1 MTPEIQPYAAISK
14 DPLGLPNESN
24 GIAGLGIFASILDHV
39 GVLVVVFD
47 TAGRIVYWNRPSAQF
62 AGRRLDEAMR
72 VPFWDWLLPE
82 EERGYAQQAWANLDT
97 SRFAHQGQNHW
108 LARDGG
114 KRLFQW
120 SNTYV
125 RDVNGQIEWIVG
137 TGIDVTERETTQRRL
152 HSTLER
158 YQNLV
163 ECANDAILLVDAETG
178 EILEANPQVERLLGL
193 PKDRIIGMH
202 QSQLH
207 PPESRESAVEGFQQA
222 AHGSLTLSTAMDL
235 EVLASDGRRIPVE
248 ISAATFT
255 LDGRLC
261 VQGIFR
267 DLTEYRKAD
276 LARRRAEERTA
287 AILKAIPDKMF
298 ILDPEGVLIDYH
310 ASDPRKLAASP
321 DHFLGRHFREVLPAA
336 AAMAIQAAIEK
347 VRETGTVQ
355 IVEYATPILDGTVAD
370 YEARLAP
377 LAGGGFL
384 MMVRDVT
391 DRVEARQAL
400 LRQAE
405 DLKQAR
411 ILAEQANQAKST
423 FLAAMSHEIRTPM
436 NAILGFAGLLLD
448 SPLTADQQDCVETLR
463 SSGQTL
469 LDLIDEILD
478 FSRIEA
484 GHLHVENTH
493 FDLHRNL
500 EETLDLLGVKAE
512 EKGID
517 LLAQFAS
524 DLPCRVL
531 GDPGRLRQV
540 LLNLLGNAIKFT
552 DEGFVSLEVTRD
564 ASADVPHGGLRFVV
578 ADSGPGIPE
587 DNRHL
592 LFQRFSRL
600 DNSASRK
607 HGGTGL
613 GLLISKRL
621 VELMGGRIGVE
632 SRVGG
637 GSSFWFTLPL
647 SGEPADPGLTPNAKI
662 RGRQALVADSSPHSR
677 AVLRELCGRWG
688 IEAVEAQS
696 YDEAVLLAAQA
707 KRPFALSFL
716 DLRLGGEQTADL
728 VSRLLALP
736 AMTDIPLVLIA
747 GWRDHKLIGS
757 LQALGAFRS
766 LRRPVLPASF
776 HRVVASALGLS
787 SNEEVPQQHRRAPA
801 SPDPAA
807 ARQPLANPVRV
818 LLAEDN
824 PVNQKL
830 AHRLLDKLGCRVDQ
844 AANGSEAVR
853 MADRFPY
860 DLILMDVQMPEMDGY
875 EATAEIRKLQNGHRH
890 VPIVAMTAHAL
901 NGDRERCLEAGMD
914 DYLSKPV
921 SFEALSAAIRTWSQ
935 ADRGSNSSLVGA
947 FLRVPQLP

>member
-1 MTPEIQPYAAISK
+1 MTPETQVCAAISK
-14 DPLGLPNESN
+14 GPLGSPNESH
-24 GIAGLGIFASILDHV
+24 GIAGLGIFASILDLL

-47 TAGRIVYWNRPSAQF
+47 TAGRIVYWNRPCAELT
-62 AGRRLDEAMR
+62 GCTLDEAMQA
-72 VPFWDWLLPE
+72 PFWDWLLSE

-97 SRFAHQGQNHW
+97 PLFAHQGQNHW
-108 LARDGG
+108 LVRDGG
-114 KRLFQW
+114 ERLIQW
-120 SNTYV
+120 SNTYE
-125 RDVNGQIEWIVG
+125 RGADGRIEWIVG
-137 TGIDVTERETTQRRL
+137 TGIDITEREATERKLQ
-152 HSTLER
+152 STLER
-158 YQNLV
+158 YRNLV
-163 ECANDAILLVDAETG
+163 ECANDAILLVDAGTG
-178 EILEANPQVERLLGL
+178 VILEANPQTERLLGL

-207 PPESRESAVEGFQQA
+207 PPESRESAVEGFQRA
-222 AHGSLTLSTAMDL
+222 ADGSLTLSTAMDV

-248 ISAATFT
+248 ISAGTFT

-287 AILKAIPDKMF
+287 AIRKAIPDLMF
-298 ILDPEGVLIDYH
+298 VLNPDGLLTDFR
-310 ASDPRKLAASP
+310 AVDPRQLAASP
-321 DHFLGRHFREVLPAA
+321 DYFIGRHFREVLPAA

-355 IVEYATPILDGTVAD
+355 IVEYETPALGGTVGY

-377 LAGGGFL
+377 LEDGGFL
-384 MMVRDVT
+384 TIVREVT
-391 DRVEARQAL
+391 DRVEARQTL

-411 ILAEQANQAKST
+411 IAAEQANEAKSA

-436 NAILGFAGLLLD
+436 NSILGFAGLLLD
-448 SPLTADQQDCVETLR
+448 SPLTADQRDCVETLR
-463 SSGQTL
+463 FSGQAL
-469 LDLIDEILD
+469 LGLINDILDL
-478 FSRIEA
+478 SRIEA
-484 GHLHVENTH
+484 GYLSTENTH
-493 FDLHRNL
+493 FDLCHVL
-500 EETLDLLGVKAE
+500 EGTLDLLAVKAE
-512 EKGID
+512 QSGLD
-517 LLAQFAS
+517 LLAQFAPG
-524 DLPCRVL
+524 LPCRVF
-531 GDPGRLRQV
+531 GDPGRLHQV

-552 DEGFVSLEVTRD
+552 DRGFVRLEVARD
-564 ASADVPHGGLRFVV
+564 GPVDSSGGGLRFVV
-578 ADSGPGIPE
+578 TDSGPGIPE
-587 DNRHL
+587 DKQHL
-592 LFQRFSRL
+592 LFQKFSRL
-600 DNSASRK
+600 DTSTSRK

-632 SRVGG
+632 SPVAG

-647 SGEPADPGLTPNAKI
+647 SGEPADPGVTPGAMLSGK
-662 RGRQALVADSSPHSR
+662 QVLVADPSPYSR
-677 AVLRELCGRWG
+677 AVLRELCCRWG

-696 YDEAVLLAAQA
+696 YDELMLLTAQA

-716 DLRLGGEQTADL
+716 DVRLGGEQAADL
-728 VSRLLALP
+728 VSRILALP
-736 AMTDIPLVLIA
+736 ALTGIPLVLIA
-747 GWRDHKLIGS
+747 GWRDHKLIAS
-757 LQALGAFRS
+757 LEALGTVRS
-766 LRRPVLPASF
+766 LRRPVFPATF

-787 SNEEVPQQHRRAPA
+787 SKADATPAEQGNYAPPEA
-801 SPDPAA
+801 EKRPAA
-807 ARQPLANPVRV
+807 RSIRV

-844 AANGSEAVR
+844 AANGREAVL
-853 MADRFPY
+853 MVDRFPY

-875 EATAEIRKLQNGHRH
+875 EATAEIRERQNGARH

-901 NGDRERCLEAGMD
+901 SGDRERCLEAGMD

-921 SFEALSAAIRTWSQ
+921 SLDALRAAVERWSQ
-935 ADRGSNSSLVGA
+935 ADSGSNSSA
-947 FLRVPQLP
+947 ANLRQ